1 MRVDGGAYNSTG
13 DGSPAIY
20 STADIAV
27 HNATLNASGSE
38 AASIEGKNSIRLFDC
53 DLTGNMSDSEQND
66 NTWGVI
72 LYQSMSG
79 DSTVGTSE
87 FAMVGGKLNI
97 KNGGYFHTNSTSS
110 EFLLDNVTLSHE
122 NNDSYE
128 YLIRCCGNKRWN
140 SGAGSTCNFT
150 CVDQTMTG
158 KVIYDSASTLNLYLT
173 GSTAWTGNSKV
184 DSTYT
189 GSKTSSIYMASGSKW
204 IVNGDST
211 IDNLYNAGTIV
222 DSNNKT
228 VTVIANGT
236 TKVSGT
242 SDYTITVTGSYT
254 TTADLSDALSVP
266 SWSDYEVTKPADIA

>member
-1 MRVDGGAYNSTG
+1 MTVSTAGEHSAPIRSNRGGGTMRVDGGAYNSTG

-173 GSTAWTGNSKV
+173 GSTAWTGNSKDPNGLSMV
-184 DSTYT
+184 IPPLIISIMQAPLLIAIIRQ
-189 GSKTSSIYMASGSKW
+189 SLSSLMVPQKSVELLTIQLQSLALTPLPLIYQM
-204 IVNGDST
+204 
-211 IDNLYNAGTIV
+211 L
-222 DSNNKT
+222 
-228 VTVIANGT
+228 
-236 TKVSGT
+236 
-242 SDYTITVTGSYT
+242 
-254 TTADLSDALSVP
+254 
-266 SWSDYEVTKPADIA
+266 